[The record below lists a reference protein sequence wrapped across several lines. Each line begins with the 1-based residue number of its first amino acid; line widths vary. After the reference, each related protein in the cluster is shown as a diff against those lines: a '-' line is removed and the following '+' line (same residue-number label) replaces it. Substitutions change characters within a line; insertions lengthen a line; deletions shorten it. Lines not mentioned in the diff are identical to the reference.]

1 MLKRA
6 TSSFQ
11 NALSTPHLAKILLQ
25 APARSFAS
33 QEPDNKHMLNE
44 QMVKDE
50 LKAFEDNLTDAQR
63 ERLHHER
70 QLLQTQQRLSAA
82 DPNNW
87 TNKFASMTLDDMK
100 TIPYGYMKKYGAMIN
115 FIIRMDK
122 EARVAENKEYM
133 GYYDRIKNQKALQ
146 TNEEKEAYQKWRDLM

>member
-1 MLKRA
+1 ML
-6 TSSFQ
+6 
-11 NALSTPHLAKILLQ
+11 
-25 APARSFAS
+25 
-33 QEPDNKHMLNE
+33 DE
-44 QMVKDE
+44 QMVQDE
-50 LKAFEDNLTDAQR
+50 LKAYEKNLTDAQK

-87 TNKFASMTLDDMK
+87 TNKFASMSLDDMK
-100 TIPYGYMKKYGAMIN
+100 TVPYGYMKKYGSMIN

-122 EARVAENKEYM
+122 EAKVQENKQYM

-146 TNEEKEAYQKWRDLM
+146 TNEEKQAYQEWRDLMHTEDVVHITDLIREEGDYFKRQPRIDPSELSYNFE